1 MSADSGTLEAE
12 AAAKK
17 RRRVEGAAS
26 RPGASSAASE
36 PVSAPGPSISA
47 VVKAEKAVEGT
58 ERDAAGCGASTGAG
72 TPDAAKRESDPERPR
87 VRRRR
92 PRNSAQSTPRDSSD
106 ASNDRAL
113 YGALAAPLRAGSS
126 AAVALSQERS
136 AHEAELYGAV
146 LAWNFFAMPKLG
158 RGGDRVPVKF
168 GTPEAYVASFTPLV
182 LEEVRAQIENEAQ
195 RSGVEATD
203 GAPVALDPVCSASGD
218 GVFIKVP
225 FHREGLAARAPRDGD
240 LILLSPHADC
250 MRERRAEHVLGHCY
264 WRSGIL
270 RLLRTRYAAV
280 VKPQHMRHVQA
291 RRAGRRD
298 GDGAPWHL
306 WPLGNATS
314 ALREFQAL
322 HSVRHLRLREALLRA
337 EEVPSA
343 GLVRTLQH
351 VGPAFAAQLR
361 DRFNPS
367 QLAAVEAAAT
377 NVGFTL
383 VQGPPGTGK
392 TSTLLG
398 LLNTVHL
405 CGFHRRYERMLSRF
419 HAAVERAKRVAQ
431 RQQEGGEEGGGGGEG
446 AARNGAGAEGGQ
458 GPRSVVSS
466 LLEAQSAQLGALIK
480 QITSVDSSD
489 DFDHGRV
496 LVTAPSN
503 AAVDEIAGRIMVEGF
518 RDGNGQRYNP
528 PILRVGRGAG
538 TRVREVTLDHE
549 VSRLMAMPREEAE
562 GHLRL
567 VRAQMQEA
575 QRAVVAIGADVR
587 QAAMACFRAG
597 LPLQS
602 DEGGGA
608 VEEEESGG
616 QDADECNGVRVKEE
630 GKEEKDVK
638 EESDRVGADEDDTV
652 PRRLA
657 SPRAPTLDAI
667 VRASH
672 KLEEPHP
679 LQVHFE
685 QAAAAWLRAHEARS
699 QAQREE
705 RRLSCIAQGDR
716 GGLEAR
722 LLADAH
728 IVFTTLS
735 SSGLRVL
742 EAIPGA
748 DGRTVRASC
757 AFETVIVDEAAQSVE
772 LATLIPL
779 RYDCRQCVLVG
790 DPQQLPATVF
800 SRAAVRSGYDRSLF
814 RRLQRCGMRVHM
826 LDVQY
831 RCHPEIAAFPAAYF
845 YKGRLANGDNVRSPA
860 WRRPFHAVPCF
871 PPILF
876 WDLQS
881 TGVKDETKSW
891 LNPEEASLVVNIYR
905 TLRGALR
912 QVPMRGRVG
921 VVTPYAKQ
929 VHEIKRQLRAEM
941 GAAFEGERID
951 VNTVDAFQGQEKDII
966 ILSLVRAGE
975 NSGVGFVDDVRR
987 MNVALTRAKFGLWII
1002 GSATVLQQSDHWGS
1016 LLEHLRAK
1024 RRVVPLRRGD
1034 EPLIPA
1040 ANMFGIGAVEPAQE

>member
-1 MSADSGTLEAE
+1 MEGVEPNSAGGGGS
-12 AAAKK
+12 
-17 RRRVEGAAS
+17 RGADTA
-26 RPGASSAASE
+26 
-36 PVSAPGPSISA
+36 SAPGR
-47 VVKAEKAVEGT
+47 E
-58 ERDAAGCGASTGAG
+58 
-72 TPDAAKRESDPERPR
+72 PDPGKPR

-92 PRNSAQSTPRDSSD
+92 PRNSAQSTPRDNSD
-106 ASNDRAL
+106 ASDQRAL

-136 AHEAELYGAV
+136 AHEAELYGAL

-158 RGGDRVPVKF
+158 KGGDRVPVRF
-168 GTPEAYVASFTPLV
+168 GTPEAYVEAFTPLV

-203 GAPVALDPVCSASGD
+203 GAPVSLGPVCSASGD

-225 FHREGLAARAPRDGD
+225 FQREGMVPRAPRDGD
-240 LILLSPHADC
+240 LVLLSPHADC

-270 RLLRTRYAAV
+270 RLLRGRYTAV
-280 VKPQHMRHVQA
+280 AKQQHMRHVRA
-291 RRAGRRD
+291 RNAGRCE

-306 WPLGNATS
+306 WPLGSATS

-361 DRFNPS
+361 DRFNAS

-383 VQGPPGTGK
+383 IQGPPGTGK

-419 HAAVERAKRVAQ
+419 HDAVERAKQETQ
-431 RQQEGGEEGGGGGEG
+431 RREEGKEEAGGGGGPDSATGPGRG
-446 AARNGAGAEGGQ
+446 AA
-458 GPRSVVSS
+458 GPRGVVRS
-466 LLEAQSAQLGALIK
+466 LLEAQSAQLGELIK
-480 QITSVDSSD
+480 QISSASSSSN
-489 DFDHGRV
+489 FDHGRI

-503 AAVDEIAGRIMVEGF
+503 AAVDEIAGRIMAEGF

-538 TRVREVTLDHE
+538 PRVREVTLEHE
-549 VSRLMAMPREEAE
+549 VSRLMAMPLEEAE
-562 GHLRL
+562 AHLRL
-567 VRAQMQEA
+567 VRAQKQDA
-575 QRAVVAIGADVR
+575 QRSVVAIGADVR

-602 DEGGGA
+602 DDEAGVEDSRADGGA
-608 VEEEESGG
+608 NDPGVKEEEEAG
-616 QDADECNGVRVKEE
+616 AGVD
-630 GKEEKDVK
+630 GDG
-638 EESDRVGADEDDTV
+638 DDDTI

-657 SPRAPTLDAI
+657 SPRAPTLEAI

-672 KLEEPHP
+672 KLKEPHP

-705 RRLSCIAQGDR
+705 CRLSCIAQGDR

-742 EAIPGA
+742 EAIPGT

-831 RCHPEIAAFPAAYF
+831 RCHPEIAAFPASYF
-845 YKGRLANGDNVRSPA
+845 YRGRLANGDNVLSPA
-860 WRRPFHAVPCF
+860 WRQPFHAVPCF
-871 PPILF
+871 PPVLF

-881 TGVKDETKSW
+881 TGVKDATQSW
-891 LNPEEASLVVNIYR
+891 LNPEEAGLVVNIYR

-912 QVPMRGRVG
+912 RIPMRGRVG

-941 GAAFEGERID
+941 GAAFEGERI
-951 VNTVDAFQGQEKDII
+951 VINTVDAFQGQEKDII

-987 MNVALTRAKFGLWII
+987 MNVALTRAKFGLWIV
-1002 GSATVLQQSDHWGS
+1002 GSAAVLQQSDHWGA
-1016 LLEHLRAK
+1016 LLNHLRAQ
-1024 RRVVPLRRGD
+1024 RRVVPLSRSD

-1040 ANMFGIGAVEPAQE
+1040 ARKFGVGAVEPAQA